1 MYGII
6 VYKEKKAKSI
16 DKKMDNVRQGK
27 FFESEETPQQVIDE
41 ELLKLEIDDKNMDEY
56 IFFNG
61 KMVKKSVLLKLKQ
74 EAQEREKK

>member
-1 MYGII
+1 
-6 VYKEKKAKSI
+6 
-16 DKKMDNVRQGK
+16 MDNVRQGK
-27 FFESEETPQQVIDE
+27 FFESSEETPQQVIDG
-41 ELLKLEIDDKNMDEY
+41 ELLKLEIDDKNPDEY